1 MNQISTM
8 IAGAACAITLT
19 GAAVLAVP
27 TSSAAPDVL
36 AAPARC
42 TNADLVASFAVTG
55 GAAGSLYG
63 RMRLTNVSDR
73 ACVTGGFGGISY
85 VGDGDGTQIGRSAVR
100 ERAAQARSY
109 VVRPGQRLVSTVQL
123 SNAQNY
129 PASTCRRARVDG
141 FRVYVPNATRSQ
153 FVRFRTLGCR
163 NHAVHLL
170 HQRPYYRP

>member
-1 MNQISTM
+1 MNQISTL
-8 IAGAACAITLT
+8 IAGAACAVTLT

-27 TSSAAPDVL
+27 ASE
-36 AAPARC
+36 AAPAAPPRC
-42 TNADLVASFAVTG
+42 TYADLDASFVVTDGAV
-55 GAAGSLYG
+55 GSVYG
-63 RMRLTNVSDR
+63 RIRLTNVSDH
-73 ACVTGGFGGISY
+73 ACVIGGFGGVSY

-109 VVRPGQRLVSTVQL
+109 VVRPGQRLVSTVRM
-123 SNAQNY
+123 SNADNY

-153 FVRFRTLGCR
+153 FVRFRTVGCR

>member
-1 MNQISTM
+1 MNQISTL
-8 IAGAACAITLT
+8 IAGAACAVTLT
-19 GAAVLAVP
+19 GAALVAVP
-27 TSSAAPDVL
+27 TSGAAPTGPTAL
-36 AAPARC
+36 PRC
-42 TNADLVASFAVTG
+42 TNADLDASFVVTG
-55 GAAGSLYG
+55 GAAGSVYG
-63 RMRLTNVSDR
+63 RMRLTNESDH

-109 VVRPGQRLVSTVQL
+109 VVRPGQRLVSTVRM
-123 SNAQNY
+123 SNADNY

-153 FVRFRTLGCR
+153 FVRFRTIGCR